1 MGLFK
6 NPTWRSF
13 MPSCFKPEI
22 PVSDSRSQISN
33 QNSTSRI
40 SLYDISDPGSSSLC
54 ASDLSN
60 SKFASNLHIFTL
72 AVLKLITN
80 DFPSSNLLGEGG
92 FGPVYKGFI
101 DDKCRPGLEAQ
112 PVAVKLLDLG
122 GDQGPREWL
131 TEVVLLGQ
139 LRHPHLVKL
148 IGYCCEDEHRV
159 LVYEYMTRGNLENQL
174 FRRYTSSLPWLTRMK
189 IAVGAAK
196 GLAFLHGEDKPVIY
210 RDFKTSNILLDSDY
224 NAKLSDF
231 GLAKDGPEGD
241 ETHVSTRVMG
251 THGYA
256 APEYIMTGHLT
267 TMSDV
272 YSFGVVLLELLTGKR
287 AMDKSRPP
295 REQNL
300 VEWAK
305 PYLKDHHKLDRLMD
319 PTLEGQYSTVGAKK
333 VAALAH
339 QCLSHYPKHR
349 PNMKHV
355 LKILEPVLDYTDIP
369 SGSFVYVVPT
379 EGNID
384 TKSSRCKEN
393 EDNLK
398 GNGNQDKQVKEKKGY
413 RDKHPIRSRAVYSD
427 TELYKNLRSETQSPR
442 DSGN

>member
-1 MGLFK
+1 MSTATYFDGYIGFLALK
-6 NPTWRSF
+6 SQ
-13 MPSCFKPEI
+13 
-22 PVSDSRSQISN
+22 VSKQHSA
-33 QNSTSRI
+33 SRI
-40 SLYDISDPGSSSLC
+40 SLSDISDPGSSLC

-72 AVLKLITN
+72 TELKVITN
-80 DFPSSNLLGEGG
+80 DFSSSNFLGEGG
-92 FGPVYKGFI
+92 FGPVHKGFV
-101 DDKCRPGLEAQ
+101 DDKCRPGLQAQ
-112 PVAVKLLDLG
+112 PVAVKLLNLD
-122 GDQGPREWL
+122 GDQGHREWL

-148 IGYCCEDEHRV
+148 IGYCCEDEHRL
-159 LVYEYMTRGNLENQL
+159 LVYEYIARGNLENHL
-174 FRRYTSSLPWLTRMK
+174 LRRYTSSLPWLTRMK

-196 GLAFLHGEDKPVIY
+196 GLAFLHGEEKPVIY

-241 ETHVSTRVMG
+241 ATHVSTRVMG

-256 APEYIMTGHLT
+256 APEYVMTGHLT
-267 TMSDV
+267 TMNDV

-287 AMDKSRPP
+287 AMDKKRPP

-319 PTLEGQYSTVGAKK
+319 PRLEGQYSTEGAKK

-339 QCLSHYPKHR
+339 QCLSHYPKSR
-349 PNMKHV
+349 PNMNHV
-355 LKILEPVLDYTDIP
+355 VKILEPILEYTDIP
-369 SGSFVYVVPT
+369 AGPFIYIVPT
-379 EGNID
+379 EGKID
-384 TKSSRCKEN
+384 TKLSGHKEN
-393 EDNLK
+393 DDKLK
-398 GNGNQDKQVKEKKGY
+398 GNGNQDEGEAKKEAGHNQRRKGY
-413 RDKHPIRSRAVYSD
+413 RHKHPIRSRAVHSD
-427 TELYKNLRSETQSPR
+427 TDLYKTLRNEIKSPR
-442 DSGN
+442 NKRK